1 VLSNDADASVVGGGS
16 LKDSKSDP
24 DAGTDETE
32 EVALGPD
39 SDLVWGEPVPG
50 RSGAD

>member
-1 VLSNDADASVVGGGS
+1 MLSNDAEASVVGAGS

-24 DAGTDETE
+24 DAGTDETAG
-32 EVALGPD
+32 VALGAGSEGASGAPAA
-39 SDLVWGEPVPG
+39 G